1 MKKYQVIFP
10 ILFLGIL
17 VVACGSSLQ
26 VTSDYDK
33 SANFTN
39 YKTYS
44 LFKGEKMDAI
54 SELNSRRIVE
64 AIKNEMTKKGFTEA
78 EANPDLLVNAVAILK
93 DRTSVSANT
102 NYYGYG
108 GVYRPYYWG
117 AGGGVSSTTS
127 YDTYHYKEGSLIID
141 VVEASSQ
148 KLLWQGVGNKEIDA
162 KVKDPDTKIRE
173 AVTSIMKSF
182 PPGAAK
188 KK

>member
-1 MKKYQVIFP
+1 MKKIQAIVLV
-10 ILFLGIL
+10 LFLATII
-17 VVACGSSLQ
+17 ASCGSQLQ

-33 SANFTN
+33 AANFTQ
-39 YKTYS
+39 YKTFALYKS
-44 LFKGEKMDAI
+44 DQMDAI
-54 SELNSRRIVE
+54 SELNSRRITE
-64 AIKNEMTKKGFTEA
+64 AIRNEMVKKGFTET
-78 EANPDLLVNAVAILK
+78 ETNPDLWVNPVAILK

-117 AGGGVSSTTS
+117 TGVGASSTTS
-127 YDTYHYKEGSLIID
+127 YDVYHYKEGSLIID
-141 VVEASSQ
+141 VIEASSK

-162 KVKDPDTKIRE
+162 KAKDPDTKIRE

-188 KK
+188 KS